1 MFINAYLIG
10 MNLTVRSYFRELAVM
25 LYKLRYLNYIAGRR
39 IDQIQNIMSLI
50 NMVLYDKLS
59 GLILRIMY

>member
-1 MFINAYLIG
+1 

-39 IDQIQNIMSLI
+39 TDQIQNIMSLI
-50 NMVLYDKLS
+50 NMVLYDKL
-59 GLILRIMY
+59 